1 MTLPVKV
8 AARSHPARLPLSIPS
23 RSPARQALSHPDF
36 ARYAYGRFA
45 STLAW
50 QMIDVVLGYQVWKL
64 TRSEAYLGYIG
75 LAQFLPFVVLLL
87 PGGQIA
93 DRFDRRMIIALA
105 YGLEL
110 IAAAALLAFTLS
122 GQSEVILLFFIAALL
137 GIGRSFWAPAG
148 QAMVP
153 NLVPKELL
161 SGAISFNTLMFTIA
175 TIAGPAVAG
184 LTLIL
189 GIDWSYGIAVV
200 LLIAA
205 MILVVGVKPVR
216 AKSSAEWR
224 WSDFLG
230 GFVFVWQKKPV
241 LGAISLDLFA
251 VLFGGVVALL
261 PAYADKILH
270 VDTVGLGMMRAAPG
284 LGAAII
290 AFWLGMRP
298 ITRHAG
304 TWMFGGVALF
314 GLCMITVGL
323 STSLWLS
330 VIVLVF
336 AGAGDMVSVFVRGML
351 VQLETPDSIRG
362 RVSAVNSMF
371 IGASNELGAFRAGM
385 QAAWLG
391 IVPSMIWGGV
401 CTLAVVGSYLKLFP
415 QLRKLDRFPEPRH

>member
-1 MTLPVKV
+1 MSATT
-8 AARSHPARLPLSIPS
+8 
-23 RSPARQALSHPDF
+23 RSPGRQALSHPDF

-45 STLAW
+45 ATLAW
-50 QMIDVVLGYQVWKL
+50 QMIDVVLGYQVWVL
-64 TRSEAYLGYIG
+64 TRQEEYLALIG
-75 LAQFLPFVVLLL
+75 LAQFLPFVVLLI

-93 DRFDRRMIIALA
+93 DRFDRRLIIALA
-105 YGLEL
+105 YSLEL
-110 IAAAALLAFTLS
+110 LAAVALLVFTLS
-122 GQSEVILLFFIAALL
+122 GRTEAYLLFFIAALL
-137 GIGRSFWAPAG
+137 GVGRSFWAPAG

-153 NLVPKELL
+153 NLVPKDLL
-161 SGAISFNTLMFTIA
+161 SGAISFNTLIFTIA
-175 TIAGPAVAG
+175 TITGPALAG
-184 LTLIL
+184 LTIIL
-189 GIDWSYGIAVV
+189 GIDWSYGIAVA

-205 MILVVGVKPVR
+205 MFLMLGVKPVR
-216 AKSSAEWR
+216 AKSTAEWR
-224 WSDFLG
+224 WHDFLG
-230 GFVFVWQKKPV
+230 GFAFVWRKKPV

-270 VDTVGLGMMRAAPG
+270 VDSVGLGMMRAAPG
-284 LGAAII
+284 VGAAIV
-290 AFWLGMRP
+290 AFSLGLRP

-330 VIVLVF
+330 IIVLAL

-351 VQLETPDSIRG
+351 VQLETPDAIRG

-371 IGASNELGAFRAGM
+371 IGASNELGAFRAGI
-385 QAAWLG
+385 QASWAG

-401 CTLAVVGSYLKLFP
+401 CTLAVVGSYLGLFP
-415 QLRKLDRFPEPRH
+415 QLRKLDKFPEPVH

>member
-1 MTLPVKV
+1 MRIPQDLDVSL
-8 AARSHPARLPLSIPS
+8 RSTAK
-23 RSPARQALSHPDF
+23 SPGRQALSHPDF

-45 STLAW
+45 ATLAW
-50 QMIDVVLGYQVWKL
+50 QMIDVVLGYQVWQL
-64 TRSEAYLGYIG
+64 TRSEWHLGLIG
-75 LAQFLPFVVLLL
+75 LSQFLPFVVLLI

-93 DRFDRRMIIALA
+93 DRFDRRLIIVLA

-110 IAAAALLAFTLS
+110 IAAIALLMFTLVGS
-122 GQSEVILLFFIAALL
+122 DKVILLFFIAALL
-137 GIGRSFWAPAG
+137 GVGRAFWAPAG

-161 SGAISFNTLMFTIA
+161 SGAISMNTLMFTIA
-175 TIAGPAVAG
+175 TISGPAIAG

-189 GIDWSYGIAVV
+189 GIDWSYGLAVT
-200 LLIAA
+200 L
-205 MILVVGVKPVR
+205 LVVAMFMMFGVKPVL
-216 AKSSAEWR
+216 AKSTSEWNWR
-224 WSDFLG
+224 DLLG
-230 GFVFVWQKKPV
+230 GFGFVWRRKTV

-251 VLFGGVVALL
+251 VLFGGVVGLL

-270 VDTVGLGMMRAAPG
+270 VGPVGLGIMRAAPG
-284 LGAAII
+284 VGAAVV

-298 ITRHAG
+298 IQRHAG

-314 GLCMITVGL
+314 GICMIAVGL
-323 STSLWLS
+323 STSLWLTIA
-330 VIVLVF
+330 VLIV

-371 IGASNELGAFRAGM
+371 IGASNELGIFRAGT
-385 QAAWLG
+385 QSAWMG

-401 CTLAVVGSYLKLFP
+401 CTLAVVGSYLGLFP
-415 QLRKLDRFPEPRH
+415 QLRKLDKFPEPTH

>member
-1 MTLPVKV
+1 
-8 AARSHPARLPLSIPS
+8 LSS
-23 RSPARQALSHPDF
+23 TSLSPARQALSHPDF
-36 ARYAYGRFA
+36 ARYAYARFA
-45 STLAW
+45 ATLAW
-50 QMIDVVLGYQVWKL
+50 QMIDVVLGYQMWKL
-64 TRSEAYLGYIG
+64 TRNEAYLGYIG

-105 YGLEL
+105 YSLEL
-110 IAAAALLAFTLS
+110 IAAAALLIFTLS
-122 GQSEVILLFFIAALL
+122 GRTEAYLLFFIAALL
-137 GIGRSFWAPAG
+137 GVGRSFWAPAG

-153 NLVPKELL
+153 NLVPKDLL
-161 SGAISFNTLMFTIA
+161 SGAISFNTLIFTIA
-175 TIAGPAVAG
+175 TITGPALAG
-184 LTLIL
+184 LTIIL
-189 GIDWSYGIAVV
+189 GIDWSYGIAVA

-205 MILVVGVKPVR
+205 MILILGVKPVR

-224 WSDFLG
+224 WHDFLG
-230 GFVFVWQKKPV
+230 GFAFVWKKKPV

-270 VDTVGLGMMRAAPG
+270 VDSIGLGLMRAAPG
-284 LGAAII
+284 VGAAIV
-290 AFWLGMRP
+290 AFTLGVRP

-314 GLCMITVGL
+314 GVCMITVGL

-330 VIVLVF
+330 VIALAI
-336 AGAGDMVSVFVRGML
+336 AGAGDMVSVFTRSML
-351 VQLETPDSIRG
+351 VQLETPDAIRG

-371 IGASNELGAFRAGM
+371 IGASNELGAFRAGI
-385 QAAWLG
+385 QAAWAG

-401 CTLAVVGSYLKLFP
+401 CTLAVVASYLGLFP
-415 QLRKLDRFPEPRH
+415 QLRKLDKFPEPVH

>member
-1 MTLPVKV
+1 MTSNSL
-8 AARSHPARLPLSIPS
+8 
-23 RSPARQALSHPDF
+23 SPARQALSHPDF

-45 STLAW
+45 ATLAW
-50 QMIDVVLGYQVWKL
+50 QMIDVVLGYQVWQL
-64 TRSEAYLGYIG
+64 THNEAYLGFIG

-93 DRFDRRMIIALA
+93 DRFDRRLIIALA

-110 IAAAALLAFTLS
+110 MAAAALLTFTLT
-122 GQSEVILLFFIAALL
+122 GQSEVVLLFFIAALL
-137 GIGRSFWAPAG
+137 GVGRSFWAPAG

-161 SGAISFNTLMFTIA
+161 SGAISFNTLLFTIA

-189 GIDWSYGIAVV
+189 GIDWSYGITVA

-205 MILVVGVKPVR
+205 MFLIVGLKPVR
-216 AKSSAEWR
+216 AKSSTEWH
-224 WSDFLG
+224 WSDFLD
-230 GFVFVWQKKPV
+230 GFVFVWKKKPV

-261 PAYADKILH
+261 PAYADEILH
-270 VDTVGLGMMRAAPG
+270 VDTIGLGLMRAAPG
-284 LGAAII
+284 VGAAIV
-290 AFWLGMRP
+290 AFWLGVRP

-323 STSLWLS
+323 STTP
-330 VIVLVF
+330 VAFDRRTRHRRRGRHGQCVRARH
-336 AGAGDMVSVFVRGML
+336 AGAARDTGC
-351 VQLETPDSIRG
+351 DSRPRERRQFDVHRRIQRT
-362 RVSAVNSMF
+362 RRSSAPACRPLW
-371 IGASNELGAFRAGM
+371 I
-385 QAAWLG
+385 G
-391 IVPSMIWGGV
+391 IVPTMIWGGV
-401 CTLAVVGSYLKLFP
+401 CTLAVVGSYLGLFP
-415 QLRKLDRFPEPRH
+415 QLRKLDKFPEPVH

>member
-1 MTLPVKV
+1 MSSTSL
-8 AARSHPARLPLSIPS
+8 
-23 RSPARQALSHPDF
+23 SPARQALSHPDF

-45 STLAW
+45 ATLAW
-50 QMIDVVLGYQVWKL
+50 QMIDVVLGYQVWEL
-64 TRSEAYLGYIG
+64 THSKAYLGYIG

-93 DRFDRRMIIALA
+93 DRFDRRLIIALA

-110 IAAAALLAFTLS
+110 VAAAALLVFTLTRH
-122 GQSEVILLFFIAALL
+122 SEVMLLFLIAALL
-137 GIGRSFWAPAG
+137 GVGRAFWAPAG

-161 SGAISFNTLMFTIA
+161 SGAISFNTLLFTIA

-205 MILVVGVKPVR
+205 MILIMRLNPVR
-216 AKSSAEWR
+216 AKSSAEWQ

-230 GFVFVWQKKPV
+230 GFVFVWKKKPV

-251 VLFGGVVALL
+251 VLFGGVVGLL
-261 PAYADKILH
+261 PAYADEILH
-270 VDTVGLGMMRAAPG
+270 VDTIGLGLMRAAPG
-284 LGAAII
+284 VGAAIV
-290 AFWLGMRP
+290 AFSLGVRP

-330 VIVLVF
+330 IAALAM

-351 VQLETPDSIRG
+351 VQLETPDAIRG
-362 RVSAVNSMF
+362 RVSAVNAMF
-371 IGASNELGAFRAGM
+371 IGASNELGIFRAGM

-391 IVPSMIWGGV
+391 VVPSMVWGGV
-401 CTLAVVGSYLKLFP
+401 CTLAVVGSYLGLFP
-415 QLRKLDRFPEPRH
+415 QLRKLDKFPEPVH

>member
-1 MTLPVKV
+1 
-8 AARSHPARLPLSIPS
+8 
-23 RSPARQALSHPDF
+23 
-36 ARYAYGRFA
+36 
-45 STLAW
+45 
-50 QMIDVVLGYQVWKL
+50 MIDVVLGYQVWQL
-64 TRSEAYLGYIG
+64 THSKAYLGYIG

-93 DRFDRRMIIALA
+93 DRFDRRLIIALA

-110 IAAAALLAFTLS
+110 VAAAALLMFTLT

-137 GIGRSFWAPAG
+137 GVGRSFWAPAG

-161 SGAISFNTLMFTIA
+161 SGAISFNTLLFTIA

-189 GIDWSYGIAVV
+189 GIDWSYGIAVA

-205 MILVVGVKPVR
+205 MFLIAGVKPVR
-216 AKSSAEWR
+216 AKSSSEWH

-230 GFVFVWQKKPV
+230 GFIFVWKKKPV

-251 VLFGGVVALL
+251 VLFGGVVGLL
-261 PAYADKILH
+261 PAYADEILH
-270 VDTVGLGMMRAAPG
+270 VDTIGLGLMRAAPG
-284 LGAAII
+284 VGAAIV
-290 AFWLGMRP
+290 AFWLGVRP

-314 GLCMITVGL
+314 GLCMITVGI
-323 STSLWLS
+323 SASLWLS
-330 VIVLVF
+330 VAALVI

-351 VQLETPDSIRG
+351 VQLETPDAIRG
-362 RVSAVNSMF
+362 RVSAVNAMF
-371 IGASNELGAFRAGM
+371 IGASNELGQFRAGM
-385 QAAWLG
+385 QAAWMG
-391 IVPSMIWGGV
+391 IVPSMIWGGL
-401 CTLAVVGSYLKLFP
+401 CTLAVVGSYLGLFP
-415 QLRKLDRFPEPRH
+415 QLRKLDKFPEPVH